1 MAKVDVKLQKTVY
14 DSVKLSEQI
23 SREFT
28 TFTAPPPAQDPDTIS
43 ELFRLYDKFYF
54 EIPELGKS
62 NSHEYLVTK
71 SSQIYTPP
79 EQPVEVQPL
88 LDEIAQLREEL
99 LQANQE
105 IIRLNTQ
112 SIQ

>member
-1 MAKVDVKLQKTVY
+1 MGKVEVKLERTGY
-14 DSVKLSEQI
+14 DSVKLSRTVN
-23 SREFT
+23 REFT
-28 TFTAPPPAQDPDTIS
+28 AFATPAPIESSDTIS

-54 EIPELGKS
+54 EIPATGQSL
-62 NSHEYLVTK
+62 SHEYLVTK

-79 EQPVEVQPL
+79 AAPVEVQPL

-105 IIRLNTQ
+105 IVKLTSQ
-112 SIQ
+112 ST